1 MKVYDFPIE
10 EKSTFV
16 VFNRKF
22 LSAYASKNF
31 AKRLKFFDA
40 YANMKLED
48 GLYETKRIYG

>member
-1 MKVYDFPIE
+1 LKVYDFPIE